1 MAQRL
6 TISFTDSSNDRFLT
20 AYYRWHGYTS
30 SMLAVVNDLV
40 KKYAEIMDRN
50 KNMPPKQGLLE
61 AFYSLGAGFPKEAP
75 EKEDFKEALEQF
87 YPDSKPHIQWN
98 VDRDDGIVDITEGG
112 MSYSEAFCDYS
123 TDLKLCEDG
132 SICFVESDVFDEC
145 EAEEFFQKAQ
155 DESFEEAF
163 PEVRDILLE
172 TAEEI
177 RKTGD
182 FDRLTLSRKLETQ
195 DFGTYFGDV
204 LISKN
209 GDNTLCWKGKNMYH
223 TCDLDFPVSNMSR
236 SYFVDLTD
244 SYCFGNPEAVRILA
258 PIA

>member
-1 MAQRL
+1 MTQRL
-6 TISFTDSSNDRFLT
+6 TLSFKDSSNDRFLT
-20 AYYRWHGYTS
+20 AYYRWYGYTS

-40 KKYAEIMDRN
+40 KEYAKIMNKDRN
-50 KNMPPKQGLLE
+50 LSPKTGLLE

-75 EKEDFKEALEQF
+75 EKEDFEEALEQF

-98 VDRDDGIVDITEGG
+98 TDRDDGIVDITEGG

-132 SICFVESDVFDEC
+132 SICFVESDVFYEC
-145 EAEEFFQKAQ
+145 EAEEFFQKSQ

-163 PEVRDILLE
+163 PEVREILIE

-177 RKTGD
+177 RKTGS
-182 FDRLTLSRKLETQ
+182 FDRISLSRKLEMQ
-195 DFGTYFGDV
+195 DFGTYFGEV

-209 GDNTLCWKGKNMYH
+209 GDNTLCWKEENMYH

-236 SYFVDLTD
+236 SYFVDLAD
-244 SYCFGNPEAVRILA
+244 SDYFCNPEVVRILE